1 MAHKK
6 TQESYERVRCK
17 FFFFDEVG
25 LDLMFGASLECRIL
39 KTQKYK
45 LFNRNFIGTWHIQS
59 FVPKDSCRK
68 NFYGFESIIIPDENP
83 PIQRSPRNPP
93 KSL

>member
-1 MAHKK
+1 MQDSQNTEIQA
-6 TQESYERVRCK
+6 
-17 FFFFDEVG
+17 
-25 LDLMFGASLECRIL
+25 
-39 KTQKYK
+39 
-45 LFNRNFIGTWHIQS
+45 IQS